1 MKHRIMLVVVA
12 LAAVAAIVVAQR
24 RQVEADVGP
33 AAIVHFIADTE
44 HELSRLPAESTRMT
58 DAEEIAI
65 GNEIVR
71 DHAAELGSSE
81 QTNTPMAA
89 YVERVGMEV
98 AARAHRKLPYKI
110 HYIQDDGFVN
120 AFALPGGNVFIGSG
134 LVNLMDTEDELASVL
149 GHEIEH
155 IDHYHCAERY
165 QLEARLRRIGAGDLA
180 AIAQLPLA
188 VFQAGYSKDQEF
200 EADRE
205 GTRLAVLAGYSPLGA
220 VRLFEAFERMEQT
233 QQRRTHPAATPAD
246 EAARVALGTLSGYF
260 RSHPYA
266 AERAARIRRM
276 IVTEHWEAKGQEKPL
291 EMGGINAARPPGTAP
306 MIGTH

>member
-1 MKHRIMLVVVA
+1 MKHRIVLVVVA
-12 LAAVAAIVVAQR
+12 LAAVAAIIVAQR
-24 RQVEADVGP
+24 RKAEAEVGP
-33 AAIVHFIADTE
+33 DAIVHFIADTE

-65 GNEIVR
+65 GDEIVR
-71 DHAAELGSSE
+71 DHLSELGSTE
-81 QTNTPMAA
+81 QSNTPMAA

-98 AARAHRKLPYKI
+98 ASRAHRKLPYKI
-110 HYIQDDGFVN
+110 HYIADATFVN
-120 AFALPGGNVFIGSG
+120 AFALPGGHVFVGSG
-134 LVNLMDTEDELASVL
+134 LVNLMDTEDELAGVL

-165 QLEARLRRIGAGDLA
+165 QLEARLRRIGVADLA
-180 AIAQLPLA
+180 AVAQLPLA
-188 VFQAGYSKDQEF
+188 IFQAGYSKDQEL

-220 VRLFEAFERMEQT
+220 IRLFEAFERMERPGSQ
-233 QQRRTHPAATPAD
+233 PAATPQE

-260 RSHPYA
+260 QSHPYA
-266 AERAARIRRM
+266 TERAAQIRRM
-276 IVTEHWEAKGQEKPL
+276 IVTEHWEAKVQEKQL
-291 EMGGINAARPPGTAP
+291 EMGGVNAARPPGTAP

>member
-1 MKHRIMLVVVA
+1 VKHRIVLVMVA
-12 LAAVAAIVVAQR
+12 LAAVAAIVMAQR
-24 RQVEADVGP
+24 RKAEADVGP
-33 AAIVHFIADTE
+33 DAIVHFIADTE
-44 HELSRLPAESTRMT
+44 HELSRLPAGATRMS

-65 GNEIVR
+65 GDEIVR
-71 DHAAELGSSE
+71 DHAAELGNSE
-81 QTNTPMAA
+81 QTNTPMAQ

-188 VFQAGYSKDQEF
+188 IFQAGYSKDQEL

-220 VRLFEAFERMEQT
+220 VRLFEAFERLE
-233 QQRRTHPAATPAD
+233 QRRSQPALTPGD
-246 EAARVALGTLSGYF
+246 EAARVALGTLAGYF
-260 RSHPYA
+260 QSHPYA
-266 AERAARIRRM
+266 SERAAQIRRM
-276 IVTEHWEAKGQEKPL
+276 IVTEHWEAKVQEKPL

-306 MIGTH
+306 MIGNR

>member
-1 MKHRIMLVVVA
+1 MVA
-12 LAAVAAIVVAQR
+12 LAAVAAIVMAQR
-24 RQVEADVGP
+24 RKAEADVGP
-33 AAIVHFIADTE
+33 DAIVHFIADTE
-44 HELSRLPAESTRMT
+44 HELSRLPAGATRMS
-58 DAEEIAI
+58 DAEEIAL
-65 GNEIVR
+65 GDEIVR
-71 DHAAELGSSE
+71 DHAAELGNSE
-81 QTNTPMAA
+81 QTNTPMAQ

-188 VFQAGYSKDQEF
+188 IFQAGYSKDQEL

-220 VRLFEAFERMEQT
+220 VRLFEAFERLE
-233 QQRRTHPAATPAD
+233 QRRSQPALTPGD
-246 EAARVALGTLSGYF
+246 EAARVALGTLAGYF
-260 RSHPYA
+260 QSHPYA
-266 AERAARIRRM
+266 SERAAQIRRM
-276 IVTEHWEAKGQEKPL
+276 IVTEHWEAKVQEKPL

-306 MIGTH
+306 MIGNR

>member
-1 MKHRIMLVVVA
+1 MKHRIVLAIVA

-24 RQVEADVGP
+24 RKAEADVGP
-33 AAIVHFIADTE
+33 DAIVHFIADTE
-44 HELSRLPAESTRMT
+44 HELSRLPAESTRMS

-71 DHAAELGSSE
+71 DHAGELPPSE
-81 QTNTPMAA
+81 HANTPMAA

-120 AFALPGGNVFIGSG
+120 AFALPGGHVFIGSG

-180 AIAQLPLA
+180 ASAQLPLA
-188 VFQAGYSKDQEF
+188 IFQAGYSKDQEF

-220 VRLFEAFERMEQT
+220 IRLFEAFDRMEG
-233 QQRRTHPAATPAD
+233 RRSVPAVTPAD

-266 AERAARIRRM
+266 KERAERIRRM
-276 IVTEHWEAKGQEKPL
+276 IVSEHWEAKVQEKPL
-291 EMGGINAARPPGTAP
+291 EMGGINASRPPGTAP
-306 MIGTH
+306 MIGNR